1 MSADRYPFGPV
12 PDEPRKV
19 MPWTGGSGGGDPRDP
34 RFPGEPRKTPPIGP
48 PPRGRGPIQPRPG
61 DPPKVPGL
69 PGPQPPAPETGM
81 APTPMAPTGVGM
93 QASVATDPV
102 RQEALDRL
110 LGRAALYGDRGDS
123 TKTITDLLMG
133 VDMGRAG
140 RASGM
145 WDARNAGLASAGEQ
159 YLTGTTAALKA
170 LRAKRGSGG
179 GRSGGGGGSTA
190 MAQMGLTP
198 ADYAWLDQY
207 MQSLQ
212 APGSAP
218 AYTAPRSATPGAGY
232 GASQHP
238 VAPRRRVTP
247 RYGLRQT

>member
-1 MSADRYPFGPV
+1 MSSDRYPFGPI

-19 MPWTGGSGGGDPRDP
+19 LPWTGGSGGDQRDP
-34 RFPGEPRKTPPIGP
+34 RFPGEPRKSPVD
-48 PPRGRGPIQPRPG
+48 PPRGRGPIEPRPG

-69 PGPQPPAPETGM
+69 PGPQPPAPE
-81 APTPMAPTGVGM
+81 V
-93 QASVATDPV
+93 VATPAVADMPAVPSTAAPDV
-102 RQEALDRL
+102 RQAALDRL

-140 RASGM
+140 RATGM
-145 WDARNAGLASAGEQ
+145 WDARVAGLTAAGDQ

-179 GRSGGGGGSTA
+179 GRSSGGGSSS
-190 MAQMGLTP
+190 MSQMGLTP
-198 ADYAWLDQY
+198 ADYQWLDQY

-212 APGSAP
+212 PPTTRA
-218 AYTAPRSATPGAGY
+218 APRYTPPRSNVSIPGNGY
-232 GASQHP
+232 AASQHP
-238 VAPRRRVTP
+238 TAPRRTTP
-247 RYGLRQT
+247 RYRLGQT